1 MFELEPSG
9 FRAVSPLFYKL
20 NFLHGSVKV
29 VFSDPDIGQ
38 IWVDDLASPRLAVL
52 HGPEGTYLA
61 GDPLGATGDL
71 REAVADWNYVY
82 PDASWLPVIH
92 DVLPNR
98 YMVAHE
104 RVRLTLKAR
113 SSSSIAFPRGLRL
126 VDGEH
131 PLATSIE
138 NPDKVICRCTVDM
151 VVDDYVEFGVWT
163 DPAYRGQ
170 GLAGRAARASIN
182 RAIDARIE
190 TFGWHCHASNTRS
203 IKVAKSLGFVI
214 TDRYLAFSA
223 SLPAENDGDLDRA
236 ECLELAAHFEA
247 GASEMPWLDFHAAAG
262 WVIAG
267 NQDRALAAV
276 ERLVSRGWNGRAD
289 WLEDHWA
296 LSKLTAHP
304 RFQAAIQVHNK
315 TR

>member
-1 MFELEPSG
+1 MFELERSG
-9 FRAVSPLFYKL
+9 FPAVRPLFCKL
-20 NFLHGSVKV
+20 SLLHGSVGA

-38 IWVDDLASPRLAVL
+38 IWVDDLASPRRAVL

-61 GDPLGATGDL
+61 GDPHGASSDL

-98 YMVAHE
+98 YMVVHE
-104 RVRLTLKAR
+104 RVRLALKAR
-113 SSSSIAFPRGLRL
+113 SPSSIVLSRGLKL

-131 PLATSIE
+131 PLATSLQ

-170 GLAGRAARASIN
+170 GLARVAARASIN

-203 IKVAKSLGFVI
+203 IKVAKSLGFVV

-223 SLPAENDGDLDRA
+223 SLPAENDGDLDTA

-247 GASEMPWLDFHAAAG
+247 GASKMPWLDFHAAAG
-262 WVIAG
+262 WVLAG
-267 NQDRALAAV
+267 YDDRALDAV
-276 ERLVSRGWNGRAD
+276 ERLVSRGWNGKAE

-296 LSKLTAHP
+296 LSKLGANS
-304 RFQAAIQVHNK
+304 RFQAAIQALNK